1 MNIFIVDIFGQS
13 HFFKVYPKCI
23 WDNTAGYSILF
34 VIFKHCK
41 NLWEW
46 WTTYCFLT
54 FWVTKQS
61 FLIQKA
67 NWNITPTK
75 WPVKKVKRP
84 TQGHSSTLRSQ
95 NQTSMAA
102 FLIIQ
107 IYTTNSLFTSEVFT
121 IKVIFKLPC
130 ILSVILQVVN
140 DYMSTAFSKE
150 KAACQTYID
159 RSIELCWLMSVQ
171 DPPVVIDFIAVHGQA
186 IDDKILRKFTKTG
199 SKIDFLV
206 WPVIR
211 LHKNGP
217 LLQKGVVQP
226 I

>member
-1 MNIFIVDIFGQS
+1 MS
-13 HFFKVYPKCI
+13 
-23 WDNTAGYSILF
+23 
-34 VIFKHCK
+34 KH
-41 NLWEW
+41 
-46 WTTYCFLT
+46 
-54 FWVTKQS
+54 S
-61 FLIQKA
+61 FLIKKLTGTSHLPSDQLKKLKDLRKA
-67 NWNITPTK
+67 TA
-75 WPVKKVKRP
+75 V
-84 TQGHSSTLRSQ
+84 HSVAKIKQ
-95 NQTSMAA
+95 VWQP
-102 FLIIQ
+102 FLKFKYIQ
-107 IYTTNSLFTSEVFT
+107 SNSLLTSKVFT
-121 IKVIFKLPC
+121 IKVIVKLPC
-130 ILSVILQVVN
+130 IFSVILQVVN

>member
-1 MNIFIVDIFGQS
+1 MF
-13 HFFKVYPKCI
+13 
-23 WDNTAGYSILF
+23 T
-34 VIFKHCK
+34 
-41 NLWEW
+41 
-46 WTTYCFLT
+46 
-54 FWVTKQS
+54 
-61 FLIQKA
+61 
-67 NWNITPTK
+67 
-75 WPVKKVKRP
+75 KKV
-84 TQGHSSTLRSQ
+84 
-95 NQTSMAA
+95 
-102 FLIIQ
+102 I
-107 IYTTNSLFTSEVFT
+107 V
-121 IKVIFKLPC
+121 KLPC
-130 ILSVILQVVN
+130 IFSVILQVVN

>member
-1 MNIFIVDIFGQS
+1 MEQEN
-13 HFFKVYPKCI
+13 
-23 WDNTAGYSILF
+23 
-34 VIFKHCK
+34 
-41 NLWEW
+41 
-46 WTTYCFLT
+46 
-54 FWVTKQS
+54 
-61 FLIQKA
+61 
-67 NWNITPTK
+67 
-75 WPVKKVKRP
+75 
-84 TQGHSSTLRSQ
+84 
-95 NQTSMAA
+95 
-102 FLIIQ
+102 
-107 IYTTNSLFTSEVFT
+107 TNSCRCPSDQLKKLKDLRKATAVHSVAK
-121 IKVIFKLPC
+121 IK
-130 ILSVILQVVN
+130 QVVN